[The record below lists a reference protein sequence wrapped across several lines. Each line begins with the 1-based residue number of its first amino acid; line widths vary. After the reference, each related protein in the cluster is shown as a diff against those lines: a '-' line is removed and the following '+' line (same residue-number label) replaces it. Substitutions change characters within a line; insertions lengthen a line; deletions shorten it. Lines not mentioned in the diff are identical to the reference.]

1 MEATHPKVTHTVE
14 ARGLMGLPLQLLLE
28 LEQVHRGGP
37 MGLMEPQGMVGSTAM
52 GLVEHLGVMEDSLM
66 EVILMG
72 EHLMEVILMEVILM
86 EDSLMEDLTDTTLLQ
101 GTFLLALTQ
110 RRTSGS
116 RASMPITAD
125 SSTQRS

>member
-66 EVILMG
+66 EVILME
-72 EHLMEVILMEVILM
+72 EHLMEVILM

>member
-66 EVILMG
+66 EVILM
-72 EHLMEVILMEVILM
+72 

>member
-28 LEQVHRGGP
+28 LERVHRGGP

-72 EHLMEVILMEVILM
+72 EHLMEVILMG
-86 EDSLMEDLTDTTLLQ
+86 DSLMEDLTDTTLLQ

>member
-28 LEQVHRGGP
+28 LERVHRGGP

-66 EVILMG
+66 EVTLMG
-72 EHLMEVILMEVILM
+72 EHLMEVILMG
-86 EDSLMEDLTDTTLLQ
+86 DSLMEDLTDTTLLQ

>member
-1 MEATHPKVTHTVE
+1 MEATHPKVTHMVE

-28 LEQVHRGGP
+28 LERVHRGGP

-72 EHLMEVILMEVILM
+72 EHLMEVILM

>member
-66 EVILMG
+66 EVILME
-72 EHLMEVILMEVILM
+72 EHLMEVILMG
-86 EDSLMEDLTDTTLLQ
+86 DSLMEDLTDTTLLQ

>member
-66 EVILMG
+66 EVTLMG
-72 EHLMEVILMEVILM
+72 EHLMEVILMG
-86 EDSLMEDLTDTTLLQ
+86 DSLMEDLTDTTLLQ